1 MIKASHFALILA
13 DSYEKIT
20 KSNKWMHQYV
30 QLKTKRDLKKNN
42 EKKESNGRTESDR
55 A

>member
-1 MIKASHFALILA
+1 MKARHFALILA
-13 DSYEKIT
+13 DSYEEIT

-30 QLKTKRDLKKNN
+30 QLKTKRTLKKNK
-42 EKKESNGRTESDR
+42 EKKESNGRTETEK